1 MRGERLARER
11 SSALLKWPRLRAGSV
26 LTGGSFILRY
36 KRVEFGQ
43 FGISFEWWLVHFS
56 VLPQRRSHRG
66 RNGLCP
72 TRAQTMPTVSFVL
85 HFDHIVRGE
94 CFVEHNMRDQCS
106 NRVNLFSFDHPSCAR
121 SHLQLLEKAPGG
133 IPRLLLALWWSFR
146 SVCASCR
153 SVFFH
158 FPHHT
163 CRGRTP
169 RVLWAAAC

>member
-66 RNGLCP
+66 RNDLCP

-121 SHLQLLEKAPGG
+121 SHLQLPRPADAYSGMRLLAGG
-133 IPRLLLALWWSFR
+133 IPRTRASTPSL
-146 SVCASCR
+146 SVL
-153 SVFFH
+153 
-158 FPHHT
+158 
-163 CRGRTP
+163 RT
-169 RVLWAAAC
+169 RRR